1 MKAQTS
7 SESELKQTSTIKGK
21 KQMYLSEVL
30 GRQESIVFEDKE
42 KERERKT
49 SEIRKYKE
57 N

>member
-7 SESELKQTSTIKGK
+7 SESELKQTSTLKGK